1 MRKTSRLISFSSQN
15 LFSGLD
21 NEEYDGIL
29 TASVPSIEDRAKY
42 LLTDPYFLLGPVLIV
57 RQDSTVKSL
66 DEMENIDVGILRGA
80 SVIFDVEKYPSIL
93 FVVFD
98 DPVKGL
104 DALIKGTI
112 DGVIIDVLPAYT
124 YAHVFYQNKIK
135 IATPP
140 LTKRGIRLITRRDKR
155 SEKLYSAFNQ
165 GLEKL
170 KKMDSTT
177 VF

>member
-1 MRKTSRLISFSSQN
+1 
-15 LFSGLD
+15 
-21 NEEYDGIL
+21 
-29 TASVPSIEDRAKY
+29 
-42 LLTDPYFLLGPVLIV
+42 
-57 RQDSTVKSL
+57 
-66 DEMENIDVGILRGA
+66 MENKDVGILRGA

-140 LTKRGIRLITRRDKR
+140 LTKKGIRLITRRDKR

-170 KKMDSTT
+170 KKNGFYDSLLDKWGLFNTEKPNIPDNNPE
-177 VF
+177 